1 MLLSNKVAVITG
13 GARGIG
19 RAIAL
24 KFAGEGCS
32 VAIADIR
39 EDEAVE
45 TLRQISN
52 QKGEGLFV
60 NCNVSINSQVQSMVD
75 QVISRFGKIDILVN
89 NAAISPPEN
98 SIVDITEEEWDR
110 VLTVN
115 LKSVFLCCK
124 AVVPHLKE
132 QKKGKIINVSSLGA
146 ISPAPFMAD
155 YAAAK
160 SGVVALTQSLA
171 LELAPFNICVNAL
184 LPGVTRTELHDAVI
198 PAGMTKEEHFAKV
211 EKMIPLRKVAQPDD
225 IAGAALFLASDLSNY
240 ITGDRILVA
249 GGLR

>member
-1 MLLSNKVAVITG
+1 
-13 GARGIG
+13 
-19 RAIAL
+19 
-24 KFAGEGCS
+24 
-32 VAIADIR
+32 
-39 EDEAVE
+39 
-45 TLRQISN
+45 
-52 QKGEGLFV
+52 
-60 NCNVSINSQVQSMVD
+60 
-75 QVISRFGKIDILVN
+75 
-89 NAAISPPEN
+89 
-98 SIVDITEEEWDR
+98 
-110 VLTVN
+110 
-115 LKSVFLCCK
+115 
-124 AVVPHLKE
+124 VPHLKE